1 MAQHEDVVKACADLR
16 AGAVKML
23 QLKGKGLADA
33 DALALAAALEQNTSL
48 TTLYLNVRW
57 Y

>member
-16 AGAVKML
+16 AGAAKKL
-23 QLKGKGLADA
+23 HLNGKGLADA

-48 TTLYLNVRW
+48 TTLELKVRW